1 MAKPRRRKWRWLV
14 AGIVVVLAVAGIVVQ
29 HVAATPKGKVTLPGT
44 LLGLPKATSAGAR
57 QLAADLVRDEKKS
70 AGDKLSGIMAG
81 VYGSPTSAWFAIA
94 GGGICGTCSAKS
106 PVVLKNSLITQ
117 GFAQVATFP
126 AGPKGGVLVCG
137 SKPDQGGT
145 LIRCSW
151 VDDTTAGDVIY
162 AGGSAS
168 GVADAAAKTI
178 RARAVIE
185 H

>member
-1 MAKPRRRKWRWLV
+1 VV
-14 AGIVVVLAVAGIVVQ
+14 AFAAAGIVVQ
-29 HVAATPKGKVTLPGT
+29 HVSATPKGKVTLPGT

-57 QLAADLVRDEKKS
+57 HLAAGLVRDEMKS
-70 AGDKLSGIMAG
+70 ADDKLSGIVAG
-81 VYGSPTSAWFAIA
+81 VYGSPASAWFAIA

-106 PVVLKNSLITQ
+106 AVTLKNSLIAQ
-117 GFAQVATFP
+117 GFTRAAAYP
-126 AGPKGGVLVCG
+126 AGPKGGVLACG
-137 SKPDQGGT
+137 SKPAQGGT
-145 LIRCSW
+145 VIRCSW

-168 GVADAAAKTI
+168 GLADAAAKTI